1 MTFPWLTFLG
11 LVPLVGAAVL
21 CLPVK
26 QIARGVGMVF
36 ALLTAV
42 VGIGV
47 AVLYAGGATLAEKAP
62 WIPAF
67 GAWWAVGLDGMAL
80 VMVLLTVLLV
90 PVVLLAEWKVAG
102 HGRWTPQAFF
112 GLVLALESLSLFV
125 FLAQDVLLFYLF
137 FEATLIP
144 MYFLIGGFGGA
155 RRSYAAVKFLLF
167 SLAGGLVMLAS
178 VVGLYAVTAQAGA
191 PTYLLSE
198 LGKLQLDPQLGRWLM
213 LGFLFAFIVKAPMVP
228 VHTWLPTAAEES
240 TPGTSVLLVGI
251 LDKIGTFGMIKFCL
265 WLFPEASTWV
275 APVMVVLALISII
288 YGAVAA
294 IGSSNLL
301 RLVAYTSI
309 SHFGFMVLGIYTFT
323 STGISGSIF
332 YMVNH
337 GFSTAAL
344 FLVIGFLI
352 SRRGSAVVTDFGGVQ
367 KVAPVLTG
375 VFLLAGLSGLALP
388 GMSSFVSEFMVL
400 SGTWARTPDGVVPGG
415 PVVAAVATLGTVLAA
430 VYILRMYQRSMTGP
444 VTDAVARTFTTDA
457 SAREKWVAAPV
468 IAVILLLG
476 FLPNIALT
484 VIEPVAQT
492 TMSHVGV
499 PDPKAPLGEEAK

>member
-11 LVPLVGAAVL
+11 LVPLVGAGIL
-21 CLPVK
+21 CLPIK
-26 QIARGVGMVF
+26 DIARGVGMVF
-36 ALLTAV
+36 AVLTAA

-47 AVLYAGGATLAEKAP
+47 TVMYLGGAPLAELAP

-67 GAWWAVGLDGMAL
+67 GAWWSMGLDGMAL
-80 VMVLLTVLLV
+80 MMVLLTVLLV
-90 PVVLLAEWKVAG
+90 PIVLLAEWKVGGAG
-102 HGRWTPQAFF
+102 AGRWSPQAFF
-112 GLVLALESLSLFV
+112 ALVLALESFSLFV
-125 FLAQDVLLFYLF
+125 FMATDVLLFYLF

-178 VVGLYAVTAQAGA
+178 VVGLYVWSIRLTGA

-198 LGKLQLDPQLGRWLM
+198 LSKLDLGTSIGRWLM
-213 LGFLFAFIVKAPMVP
+213 VGFLIAFIVKAPMVP

-251 LDKIGTFGMIKFCL
+251 LDKIGTFGMIRFCL
-265 WLFPEASTWV
+265 GLFPEASQWV

-323 STGISGSIF
+323 SAGLSGSIF
-332 YMVNH
+332 YMFNH

-344 FLVIGFLI
+344 FLVLGFLI
-352 SRRGSAVVTDFGGVQ
+352 SRRGSAQVAAFGGVQ
-367 KVAPVLTG
+367 KLAPVLTG
-375 VFLLAGLSGLALP
+375 VFLMAGLSGLALP

-400 SGTWARTPDGVVPGG
+400 AGSWSRQPWL
-415 PVVAAVATLGTVLAA
+415 AAVAVLGTVLAA
-430 VYILRMYQRSMTGP
+430 VYILSMFQKTMTGP
-444 VTDAVARTFTTDA
+444 VTDVVAETFTTDA
-457 SAREKWVAAPV
+457 TAREKWVAAPLL
-468 IAVILLLG
+468 AVILLLG
-476 FLPNIALT
+476 FLPNIALS
-484 VIEPVAQT
+484 VIEPVAEASMK
-492 TMSHVGV
+492 TMSTVGV
-499 PDPKAPLGEEAK
+499 TEPVAPLREEAK